1 MNGFLSLHRFKSLTP
16 IEPSVHRYEQRFD
29 PDYDDDAGGSDGAT
43 AAAAAEALRCAAGDV
58 SGLAQQR
65 QAKKSQ
71 QNRSRGEECKGKG
84 KGARKGQKQLEHRVR
99 GFR

>member
-58 SGLAQQR
+58 SGLAQR
-65 QAKKSQ
+65 G
-71 QNRSRGEECKGKG
+71 SRERPREVESGRERE
-84 KGARKGQKQLEHRVR
+84 
-99 GFR
+99 